1 MNERNSE
8 DPTKRTGAYEREE
21 YAVMLPCR
29 PEDFKEFVS
38 GLLGKPQTIT
48 KRFLGKFDISKE
60 DIESF
65 HHVLTQRVAQ
75 QNEGKLIQFTIKIVY
90 DDNSSVLLNSLEDFI
105 HYNEVRHVSSIAA
118 HLTWT
123 FLVLFPD
130 RKVPEKQTIE
140 ISIIT
145 NTEKQMPFYDEDLPF
160 FLMHSPKKGY
170 ITFQISHTA
179 RTWGGDIEALL
190 SGHIKNLLQP
200 ASKIR
205 NYIREHD
212 GLIALFVGLT
222 FFIIALGASLYT
234 TNIHR

>member
-118 HLTWT
+118 HADSGENCH
-123 FLVLFPD
+123 LF
-130 RKVPEKQTIE
+130 RK
-140 ISIIT
+140 
-145 NTEKQMPFYDEDLPF
+145 
-160 FLMHSPKKGY
+160 
-170 ITFQISHTA
+170 
-179 RTWGGDIEALL
+179 
-190 SGHIKNLLQP
+190 
-200 ASKIR
+200 
-205 NYIREHD
+205 
-212 GLIALFVGLT
+212 
-222 FFIIALGASLYT
+222 
-234 TNIHR
+234 